1 MFSLFDKVTLQ
12 HRLLSTEQQ
21 LKALSSE
28 LTNKREEESEARD
41 KLHTCQ
47 QELEA
52 LREELMNQ
60 VHMNYVSIVASTFCL
75 QTTSSLA
82 TIEGL
87 QSQLADANK
96 SANQI
101 TAKFDTA
108 QHELRLV
115 QEVSIR
121 ERETRLREAER
132 SHLELKHKLE
142 KTSQEKKVLL
152 SKLEAMKAEC
162 GRLWTSEC

>member
-1 MFSLFDKVTLQ
+1 M
-12 HRLLSTEQQ
+12 
-21 LKALSSE
+21 
-28 LTNKREEESEARD
+28 
-41 KLHTCQ
+41 
-47 QELEA
+47 
-52 LREELMNQ
+52 
-60 VHMNYVSIVASTFCL
+60 
-75 QTTSSLA
+75 
-82 TIEGL
+82 
-87 QSQLADANK
+87 
-96 SANQI
+96 

-152 SKLEAMKAEC
+152 SKLEAMKTEC
-162 GRLWTSEC
+162 GRLKTCELWMV